1 MEDNIPRKACLDKLE
16 PAEKAIYDAM
26 QKVEEMPADVRLTDA
41 VNLLQQAFDKVAEY
55 IDNSN

>member
-1 MEDNIPRKACLDKLE
+1 MDNNFPRKACLDKLE

-41 VNLLQQAFDKVAEY
+41 GVLLKQAFDKVAEY
-55 IDNSN
+55 VDNSN